1 MTETTTGRKSRTAT
15 LNTNLSFPAYVP
27 PPAGSEGGNDNE
39 YNLTTLPESETV
51 AEQETTAQAETNS
64 SGYANGPEN
73 HQNGV
78 APANHDG
85 IINTTPGEV
94 EQEKPVKSAKPSKG
108 TKVPKGGAGKPRT
121 SKKKSDKNKEKETE
135 MPVAVKTPPAKA
147 KGQAPQQQP
156 KKTSS
161 NGAAGNTAT
170 IRQRVFELLGKNP
183 EGLTGRAIAEKLS
196 LKGIPN
202 LLKDEGVCEKPRIKR
217 VVIEGVRGTTYV
229 LTAAGKNDL
238 AKGKVDENAAPSSS
252 GVEW

>member
-1 MTETTTGRKSRTAT
+1 MTENTTGGKSRFSN
-15 LNTNLSFPAYVP
+15 LNSTPSFPAYVP
-27 PPAGSEGGNDNE
+27 PSAVSETEPAKEENE
-39 YNLTTLPESETV
+39 YD
-51 AEQETTAQAETNS
+51 QAETNS
-64 SGYANGPEN
+64 SGYANVPEN

-78 APANHDG
+78 APADHGG

-94 EQEKPVKSAKPSKG
+94 EQEKPAKPSKG
-108 TKVPKGGAGKPRT
+108 TKAPKGGADKPET
-121 SKKKSDKNKEKETE
+121 SKEKPGKAKKTETKEKETE
-135 MPVAVKTPPAKA
+135 MPVAVAPKKQSKAVPTPASKPGA
-147 KGQAPQQQP
+147 KGKPAPVA
-156 KKTSS
+156 K
-161 NGAAGNTAT
+161 NGGPT
-170 IRQRVFELLGKNP
+170 IRQRVFELLAKSP

-217 VVIEGVRGTTYV
+217 MVVEGVRGVTYV